1 MTTGV
6 HITQGTFSYLP
17 ELDDDEIRAQIQY
30 GIDNGWAVAI
40 EYTDDPHPRNIYW
53 EMWGMP
59 MFDIEDASAGLHEVI
74 RCREAFP
81 NHYIKVSLYNRKLT
95 KQSIALQF
103 FVNRPEHEP
112 GFRLERQEGI
122 NRAVH
127 YTLTSYAADRPH
139 GERYSSDGSD
149 ESW

>member
-1 MTTGV
+1 MILTLA
-6 HITQGTFSYLP
+6 ISIGTCGGCRCSISRTP
-17 ELDDDEIRAQIQY
+17 PPA
-30 GIDNGWAVAI
+30 W
-40 EYTDDPHPRNIYW
+40 
-53 EMWGMP
+53 
-59 MFDIEDASAGLHEVI
+59 HEVI

-103 FVNRPEHEP
+103 FVNRPQHEP
-112 GFRLERQEGI
+112 GFRLERQEGL

-139 GERYSSDGSD
+139 GERYSSDGSH